1 MNYTLIFKDGSNFSV
16 KKFKDSK
23 YSLLLPSK
31 LSEKFTDVSIADKLI
46 ELSNKKTNLNSICK
60 QLQLIL
66 NVNIID
72 IT

>member
-16 KKFKDSK
+16 KKFKDGK

-46 ELSNKKTNLNSICK
+46 DLSNKKTNLNYIGK

-72 IT
+72 IA